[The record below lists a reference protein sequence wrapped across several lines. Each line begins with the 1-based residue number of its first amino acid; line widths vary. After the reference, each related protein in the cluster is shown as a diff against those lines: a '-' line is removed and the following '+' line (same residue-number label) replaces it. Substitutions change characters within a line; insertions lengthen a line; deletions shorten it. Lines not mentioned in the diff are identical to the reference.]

1 MAYNTL
7 GFNQFVDN
15 VERTVIEQIQMA
27 KPNMVRSLFRSVP
40 WNPGDGEK
48 VTFNSVAL
56 SGFAPR
62 VVENENYTVVN
73 PANGNELSKIQIQF
87 GDKLEITRRM
97 MKFNNRYANAQFD
110 AANLVKRLMNSL
122 DLEMTQQCFAEAD
135 QTTFTPNSSTGLAY
149 NIACSDGQAV
159 VSTSHSYGGVTF
171 SNMLN
176 NATQV
181 GGLGPVLNV
190 GNFAAAI
197 AQMTQT
203 TPDDFGTY
211 IAPQPD
217 TIVIANEPNMIMKC
231 HQMFGSMLSP
241 ETANNALNPLG
252 AVINLG
258 GTGQFKVVALNYGD
272 RNPLGQVVTTAAT
285 TNIYRW
291 AVLDSNM
298 TARAWQLMMAEDPT
312 PEQKFTDSDNVLA
325 KILVTQ
331 FAAYAVVQPQGSL
344 YSLSITK
351 PTLS

>member
-1 MAYNTL
+1 MAFNTL
-7 GFNQFVDN
+7 GFNEFVDN
-15 VERTVIEQIQMA
+15 VERTVIEQIQNA

-73 PANGNELSKIQIQF
+73 PTKGNELSKTQIQF

-97 MKFNNRYANAQFD
+97 MKFNDRYANAKFD
-110 AANLVKRLMNSL
+110 ATNLVSRLMNSL
-122 DLEMTQQCFAEAD
+122 DLEMTMQCFAEAD
-135 QTTFTPNSSTGLAY
+135 QTTFTPLSSTGASY
-149 NIACSDGQAV
+149 NIATSDAQAL
-159 VSTSHSYGGVTF
+159 VSTSHSYGGQTF

-176 NATQV
+176 NATQS
-181 GGLGPVLNV
+181 GGLGPVLSIGNV
-190 GNFAAAI
+190 TAAI
-197 AQMTQT
+197 SAMVQG
-203 TPDDFGTY
+203 TPDDFGTF

-217 TIVIANEPNMIMKC
+217 TLLIANEQNMIVKA
-231 HQMFGSMLSP
+231 HQMFGSSLTP
-241 ETANNALNPLG
+241 ESANNAVNYY
-252 AVINLG
+252 G
-258 GTGQFKVVALNYGD
+258 GTGSMKVIALNFGD
-272 RNPLGQVVTTAAT
+272 RTPTGAVNTTAAT

-298 TARAWQLMMAEDPT
+298 CQRAWQLMMAEDPT
-312 PEQKFTDSDNVLA
+312 PEQRFTDSDNVLA

-331 FAAYAVVQPQGSL
+331 FAAYAIVQPQGSM